1 MSILL
6 WLTGSLLALLAIGM
20 LLPPLLRT
28 AKSVHIE
35 RTEINVAIARE
46 RESELRKELDE
57 GILSDAEF
65 DADRGEL
72 EQGLA
77 IDLDRERDRPSFQNT
92 SPCLPT
98 ESAP

>member
-6 WLTGSLLALLAIGM
+6 WLTGSLMALLAIGM

-28 AKSVHIE
+28 VKSAHIE

-57 GILSDAEF
+57 GILSDGEV
-65 DADRGEL
+65 DAARGEL
-72 EQGLA
+72 EQGKA
-77 IDLDRERDRPSFQNT
+77 IDLEGENDRP
-92 SPCLPT
+92 
-98 ESAP
+98 

>member
-6 WLTGSLLALLAIGM
+6 WLAGSLMALLAIGM

-28 AKSVHIE
+28 AQSAHIE

-57 GILSDAEF
+57 GI
-65 DADRGEL
+65 
-72 EQGLA
+72 
-77 IDLDRERDRPSFQNT
+77 
-92 SPCLPT
+92 
-98 ESAP
+98 